1 LSFNIALSLPFVI
14 IVATGFLLEAQPP
27 QVLNNVIVYREAGRY
42 GGWPA
47 NHGIWSWGSEILV
60 GFEAGYF
67 RANETTHAIDRTK
80 PEEHLLARSLDG
92 GKSWKIEKP
101 ESLKA
106 PPGSKMNGTPVEA
119 GGKLPVAC
127 PGGIDFLHPGLA
139 MTVRMEDTDAGPS
152 RFYYSYDR
160 GKNWQGPFT
169 LPDLGQKGI
178 LGRTDYVVESQSQ
191 CLLFVAATKQNGKE
205 GHALCMRTKNGGKSW
220 NLVSFIGPEPEDY
233 SIMPSTVRVGGR
245 SLVTAIRRKRWI
257 EIYRTDDE
265 GASWNLLTK
274 TAENGGNPPSMIRL
288 KDDRLAL
295 TYGYRLEPYGIR
307 ARFSSD
313 EGRTWG
319 DEFILRQDGGT
330 WDLGYPR
337 TVQRPDGNLVTVYYF
352 ADSKNNDRYIAAT
365 IWNPGQVR

>member
-1 LSFNIALSLPFVI
+1 
-14 IVATGFLLEAQPP
+14 
-27 QVLNNVIVYREAGRY
+27 
-42 GGWPA
+42 
-47 NHGIWSWGSEILV
+47 
-60 GFEAGYF
+60 
-67 RANETTHAIDRTK
+67 
-80 PEEHLLARSLDG
+80 
-92 GKSWKIEKP
+92 
-101 ESLKA
+101 
-106 PPGSKMNGTPVEA
+106 
-119 GGKLPVAC
+119 
-127 PGGIDFLHPGLA
+127 
-139 MTVRMEDTDAGPS
+139 
-152 RFYYSYDR
+152 
-160 GKNWQGPFT
+160 
-169 LPDLGQKGI
+169 
-178 LGRTDYVVESQSQ
+178 
-191 CLLFVAATKQNGKE
+191 
-205 GHALCMRTKNGGKSW
+205 MRTKNGGKSW